1 MTQVHVLYGGDSPE
15 RDVSLSSG
23 RAVCDGLTRMAYDV
37 VPFEMN
43 GKKDMLSLLEGEKVE
58 MAFIALHG
66 GWGEDGRLQAGLE
79 MAGVPFTGSPAAACF
94 AAMDKELSRA
104 LFASMGVPHPR
115 GKVFH
120 RDRGRP
126 EALNRMSECLA
137 EWGDL
142 IVKPS
147 GCGSTVGVT
156 RVSSESGLESALD
169 DAWRYDGKVIVEE
182 FIPGRELT
190 VAVMEE
196 EGIPSVLPAIEIR
209 PASGFYSYDSKYT
222 PGATEYLVPAD
233 LEEDTAGLV
242 ESAALLAH
250 RCLGCRVYSRVDF
263 RVDPQG
269 RPFVL
274 EVNTAPGMTA
284 TSLVPKAARAR
295 GWSFPELLDRIVKES
310 RFRD

>member
-1 MTQVHVLYGGDSPE
+1 MTVVHVLYGGDSPE
-15 RDVSLSSG
+15 REVSLSSG
-23 RAVCDGLTRMAYDV
+23 RAVCRGLAEIGYEV
-37 VPFEMN
+37 VPFEM
-43 GKKDMLSLLEGEKVE
+43 GSKGDMLSLLSGGKAE

-66 GWGEDGRLQAGLE
+66 GWGEDGRIQAGLE
-79 MAGVPFTGSPAAACF
+79 MAGIPFTGSPAAACF

-104 LFASMGVPHPR
+104 LFASMEVPHPR
-115 GKVFH
+115 GAVLH
-120 RDRGRP
+120 RDRGRS
-126 EALNRMSECLA
+126 EALLKLSDCLS

-147 GCGSTVGVT
+147 GCGSTVGVS
-156 RVSSESGLESALD
+156 RVCGKSGLADALD
-169 DAWRYDGKVIVEE
+169 DAWRYDSKAIVEE

-196 EGIPSVLPAIEIR
+196 QGVPSVLPAVEIR
-209 PASGFYSYDSKYT
+209 PVSGFYSYDSKYT
-222 PGATEYLVPAD
+222 PGATEYLVPAE
-233 LEEDTAGLV
+233 LEKETAALV

-269 RPFVL
+269 RPYVL
-274 EVNTAPGMTA
+274 EVNTAPGMTS

-295 GWSFPELLDRIVKES
+295 GWSFPELLDRIVRES
-310 RFRD
+310 QISV